1 MAKKKPRV
9 NKRLL
14 WFKHYTDES
23 NPATFMN
30 KLGAA
35 KAAGYKAKTE
45 NAFGCIGVQNYKK
58 LQNEVLQWLDDIGLS
73 ETYLKQKLL
82 SLIETKKTI
91 FQKIKGHSD
100 LTELHGDVFEIA
112 KTHKMAWSGQGEE
125 KEAFDDGE
133 TLIAINIE
141 DPEIQRKTLD
151 MALKV
156 KGLYAPEKLEHT
168 GNKGRPIEYTIVSK
182 IPEPDPPPKE
192 ENGNSDSSEKK

>member
-1 MAKKKPRV
+1 MAKKKGKKPRI

-14 WFKHYTDES
+14 WFKYYTDES

-82 SLIETKKTI
+82 SLIETKRTI

-100 LTELHGDVFEIA
+100 LTELHGDAFEVA
-112 KTHKMAWSGQGEE
+112 KTHKLAWSGQGEE

-133 TLIAINIE
+133 TLIAVNVE

-156 KGLYAPEKLEHT
+156 KGLYAPEKKEIT
-168 GNKGRPIEYTIVSK
+168 GKDGKELKIFTM
-182 IPEPDPPPKE
+182 IPEPDPKHD
-192 ENGNSDSSEKK
+192 GTGSD